1 MNRPIE
7 RLRILLQEILT
18 ADENNVETIETQTE
32 LMFDKILSWII
43 GIVLPISLITLT
55 VNLTIM
61 FTMPIEVAA
70 SKWFWIKDLIS
81 IMVGYLTVR
90 FYRKLIQT
98 N

>member
-61 FTMPIEVAA
+61 FTMPIEVAT
-70 SKWFWIKDLIS
+70 SKWFWIKDPISLI
-81 IMVGYLTVR
+81 VGYFTVWI
-90 FYRKLIQT
+90 YRKLIQA